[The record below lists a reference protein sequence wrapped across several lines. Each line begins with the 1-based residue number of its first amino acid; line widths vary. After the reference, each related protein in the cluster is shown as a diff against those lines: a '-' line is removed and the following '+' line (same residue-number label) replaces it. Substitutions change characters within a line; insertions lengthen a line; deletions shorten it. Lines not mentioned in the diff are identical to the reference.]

1 MIATLGLLEIGKTI
15 EHLALG
21 NGYEDRFEHYLKNIR
36 RTEQSFNLCLIKL
49 E

>member
-21 NGYEDRFEHYLKNIR
+21 NGYGDRFEHHLKKIR
-36 RTEQSFNLCLIKL
+36 RTEQSFNLRMIKL